1 MGFVPFFVSWWREM
15 DESIQT
21 KQKHSFTLLHM
32 TWETSLSPFHVS
44 LISFSFSLHPIQ
56 WIVSMSDQWS
66 WLFLWFVFIH
76 LCLCILSMSD
86 LWPMIIG
93 VSVICDQ
100 CLLGSLAR
108 LSRSHESD
116 SRWHGLFVQRLR
128 SIWFGTILA
137 LVTVRSYGGCLI
149 PTLRLLTSSHY
160 CFPIVSIGGGWPTC
174 LANSPSFQ
182 HTPSIQDCEAGSPT
196 RSSDQ
201 RNGR

>member
-1 MGFVPFFVSWWREM
+1 MGFVSFFVSW
-15 DESIQT
+15 
-21 KQKHSFTLLHM
+21 
-32 TWETSLSPFHVS
+32 WETSLSPFHVS

-56 WIVSMSDQWS
+56 WIVSMSDSDQWS

-108 LSRSHESD
+108 LSRSHASD